1 MQAFVAR
8 LLVLCLLC
16 SQLLVIAGC
25 GRTNDQSNL
34 PPIDDTR
41 TSYTRTTEPRPQQQR
56 PGIVNKRNMVIL
68 AGAAALYYM
77 YNKNKNKQGTGPD
90 GTYYLSKNG
99 RVYYRDAQH
108 RAHWVTPPSN
118 GIAVPEQEARDY
130 ADFQG
135 YNGRSAGRQLV
146 DVMEE

>member
-1 MQAFVAR
+1 MQPFVAR
-8 LLVLCLLC
+8 LLVLCLLF
-16 SQLLVIAGC
+16 SQALVIAGC
-25 GRTNDQSNL
+25 GRSNDQSSL

-41 TSYTRTTEPRPQQQR
+41 TSYSRTESRPQPQQR
-56 PGIVNKRNMVIL
+56 SSIINKRNMVIL

-77 YNKNKNKQGTGPD
+77 YNKNKERQGTGPN

-108 RAHWVTPPSN
+108 RAHWVTPPPN
-118 GIAVPEQEARDY
+118 GISVPEEEAREY

-135 YNGRSAGRQLV
+135 YNGRSSGRQLV